1 MLPWDKTKTT
11 FLYTNNNDIMFIYNL
26 RIILP
31 EDVYIYIKLDLHLI
45 KNRSLI

>member
-31 EDVYIYIKLDLHLI
+31 EDVYIYIYKT
-45 KNRSLI
+45 